1 VPSAEDTARA
11 KGAVQGEMGNVDF
24 HIAPGVIL
32 RISRLA
38 GELIATS
45 PDSPAALDDKG
56 SFTLHIRSAR
66 ISIDTASLSTLL
78 TRHVFGYSG
87 SPLRNLR
94 VRTEGEELIQTGS
107 LRGWPFRMR
116 AALTLTPEGQI
127 RIHPTA
133 VKVIGVNVRGLMKF
147 FGMSLE
153 GLIKLHPGYGA
164 RIEKDDF
171 ILDPTGILPPPRIRG
186 RLTAIR
192 LEPGGIAQTFGGND
206 SSAPLDRPDSA
217 AANYMYF
224 RGGTLRFGKLTMTD
238 TDLEILD
245 DNPADPFDFSLDDY
259 NTQLVAGYNKNTKVH
274 GLIVHMPDFRTL
286 RSGTVNLTPAA
297 KGPAPARKRN

>member
-1 VPSAEDTARA
+1 
-11 KGAVQGEMGNVDF
+11 MGNVDF

-38 GELIATS
+38 GELIATR
-45 PDSPAALDDKG
+45 PDSPAALDDKQ
-56 SFTLHIRSAR
+56 SFTLRIHSAR
-66 ISIDTASLSTLL
+66 IAIDTASLSTLL
-78 TRHVFGYSG
+78 NRHVFGYPG
-87 SPLRNLR
+87 SPLRNLK

-107 LRGWPFRMR
+107 MRGVSFHMR

-127 RIHPTA
+127 RIHPTK

-147 FGMSLE
+147 FGVSLE
-153 GLIKLHPGYGA
+153 GLMKLRPGYGA

-171 ILDPTGILPPPRIRG
+171 ILDPTGILPPPRIHG
-186 RLTAIR
+186 RLTALRI
-192 LEPGGIAQTFGGND
+192 EPGGIAQTFGGSD
-206 SSAPLDRPDSA
+206 SAAPLHRPDSA

-224 RGGTLRFGKLTMTD
+224 RGGALRFGKLTMTD

-245 DNPADPFDFSLDDY
+245 DDPSDPFDFSLDEY
-259 NTQLVAGYNKNTKVH
+259 NAQLVAGYNKNTEVH

-286 RSGTVNLTPAA
+286 RSGKVNL
-297 KGPAPARKRN
+297 APPTTGGAPTRKRN